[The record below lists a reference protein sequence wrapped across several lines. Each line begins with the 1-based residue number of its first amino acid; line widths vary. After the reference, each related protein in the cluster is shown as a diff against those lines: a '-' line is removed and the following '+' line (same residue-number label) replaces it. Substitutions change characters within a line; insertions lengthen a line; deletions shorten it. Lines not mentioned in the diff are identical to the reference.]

1 MWGRE
6 KAVKKTLTFEWGT
19 EKQVKVSSAGHTD
32 SLFYEAYRQAMAGVV
47 EIVRASRLY
56 TDSQDLFLER
66 NDRENGKS
74 ESSYLP
80 QTDRYYYNYP
90 SNMIV
95 FSGERGTGKSSALL
109 TFVDDLSCQGSGLFD
124 REFLDDMVRHEL
136 PGLSLRQVERV
147 LSDVRFVPATPI
159 DPTKLEDG
167 SHILAVILAKMFKIA
182 ADKWD
187 EEDGAAV
194 RRTYPQ
200 ERLNEKNRLLEHFA
214 QCYQHIIALKNIG
227 DPKEFEALDVLRE
240 LGDTVDLKREF
251 ADLVRELLDFCFPG
265 RTNTFLVLQIDDTD
279 MNVKFAYKLLE
290 DLRKYLVIPRIMIV
304 MAADLEHLTK
314 VVESEFLSGYSKKL
328 QDIEDMAGNI
338 ATQYIT
344 KLFPQTRQIWLPSLK
359 SYLKEQIN
367 QVSICCRVL
376 DEQILPVGRTGRFD
390 SQDEIFRL
398 IYQKTG
404 IIFLKREDCLHFI
417 IPDNM
422 RDFSHFLAVL
432 AQMRSVENPDE
443 RQPDFFLP
451 NIEDLIAGKR
461 SSEVRQHSAKLQAR
475 LQNVQRFR
483 DYFLHG
489 WAINNLSAE
498 HIKILNALHQTSFG
512 SKVRFIWEKLKSD
525 SKSDSQAA
533 SYAGLM
539 EILHQDERSADE
551 EKMKFA
557 FAIRNYFSFLAHCIV
572 LEDLKQFYDELADF
586 CEAGSKLQDPQ
597 EQTKKDL
604 LGAGISGAETQR
616 GSQEDYQIKKW
627 GVEFRRLRSIFGSNL
642 FPETIPQ
649 GQQKTKMITDLKRPM
664 NAGGEKR
671 TGQIACHW
679 EHKLCSAWDPKTDR
693 LVLNTL
699 YTLFLDDKPRESG
712 SSIEADLTYYIPNSL
727 YYSPHEPVSAFV
739 KKRLN
744 GTASL
749 IDSSATEKTDIKPE
763 SAWQEAQSMSL
774 LVALNADVQQAISRT
789 LQGKFKRDEEEDNSK
804 NNVNTEDTQDANN
817 ADVIFLDLDTGIQM
831 MQEFLQEIG
840 EGFNAPHLDD
850 EEKRAEQPI
859 RCLGELSLPKWFGK
873 AYYSKSLEADTK
885 SENEPQG
892 TIKFFKGRFEKNKP

>member
-1 MWGRE
+1 MGRD
-6 KAVKKTLTFEWGT
+6 KAMKKTLSFEWGT
-19 EKQVKVSSAGHTD
+19 EKQVKVSSAGHRD

-66 NDRENGKS
+66 NNRENGKS

-109 TFVDDLSCQGSGLFD
+109 TFVDDLSCQSFGLFD

-147 LSDVRFVPATPI
+147 LTDVRFVPATPI

-182 ADKWD
+182 ADRWD

-194 RRTYPQ
+194 RKAYPQ
-200 ERLNEKNRLLEHFA
+200 ERLNEKNRLLEHFS

-227 DPKEFEALDVLRE
+227 DPKEFEALDILKE

-251 ADLVRELLDFCFPG
+251 ADLVRELLDFSFPG
-265 RTNTFLVLQIDDTD
+265 RANTFLVLQIDDTD

-314 VVESEFLSGYSKKL
+314 VVESEFLSGYNKKL
-328 QDIEDMAGNI
+328 QYIEDMAGNI

-367 QVSICCRVL
+367 QMSICCSVL
-376 DEQILPVGRTGRFD
+376 NEQILPVGGTGKFD

-404 IIFLKREDCLHFI
+404 IIFLKRNDHLHFI

-422 RDFSHFLAVL
+422 RDLSHFLAVL
-432 AQMRSVENPDE
+432 AQMRSVASPDE
-443 RQPDFFLP
+443 KQPDFFLP
-451 NIEDLIAGKR
+451 DIEDIIAGKQ
-461 SSEVRQHSAKLQAR
+461 SSMAKQHSAKLQAR

-498 HIKILNALHQTSFG
+498 HIKILNALHQTSLG
-512 SKVRFIWEKLKSD
+512 SKIRFIWEKMKSD
-525 SKSDSQAA
+525 PEIAPHA
-533 SYAGLM
+533 VSYAGLM
-539 EILHQDERSADE
+539 DMLQQYERSADE
-551 EKMKFA
+551 EKMKFG

-572 LEDLKQFYDELADF
+572 LDDLKQFYDELADF
-586 CEAGSKLQDPQ
+586 CEAGSKQDPR
-597 EQTKKDL
+597 EQTKEDL
-604 LGAGISGAETQR
+604 LGAGISGSETR
-616 GSQEDYQIKKW
+616 YGSQEDYQIKKW

-642 FPETIPQ
+642 FPETIPK
-649 GQQKTKMITDLKRPM
+649 GQQTTKMMTGLKWPM
-664 NAGGEKR
+664 NDGGEER
-671 TGQIACHW
+671 TGLIYCHW
-679 EHKLCSAWDPKTDR
+679 NPDFSSVKDPKKDR

-699 YTLFLDDKPRESG
+699 YTLFLDDKPLESG
-712 SSIEADLTYYIPNSL
+712 SSIEADLTSYIPNSL
-727 YYSPHEPVSAFV
+727 YYSPHEPVSTFV
-739 KKRLN
+739 KNQFN

-749 IDSSATEKTDIKPE
+749 IDSFATGKSDIKPE

-789 LQGKFKRDEEEDNSK
+789 LQDKVERKDSSEYKK
-804 NNVNTEDTQDANN
+804 NDLSLV
-817 ADVIFLDLDTGIQM
+817 DLDTGILL

-850 EEKRAEQPI
+850 EEKGTEQPI
-859 RCLGELSLPKWFGK
+859 CCLGELSLPKWFGE
-873 AYYSKSLEADTK
+873 AYHSKKLESDTQ
-885 SENEPQG
+885 SENGPQG
-892 TIKFFKGRFEKNKP
+892 TTGFFCGKLEKNKP

>member
-1 MWGRE
+1 M
-6 KAVKKTLTFEWGT
+6 KKTLSFEWGT
-19 EKQVKVSSAGHTD
+19 EKQVKVSSAGHRD

-66 NDRENGKS
+66 NNRENGKS

-124 REFLDDMVRHEL
+124 RAFLDDVVRHEL

-147 LSDVRFVPATPI
+147 LADVRFVPATPI

-182 ADKWD
+182 ADRWD

-194 RRTYPQ
+194 RRAYPQ
-200 ERLNEKNRLLEHFA
+200 DRLNEKNRLLEHFS
-214 QCYQHIIALKNIG
+214 QCYQHIIAQKNIG
-227 DPKEFEALDVLRE
+227 DTQKFEALDVLRE

-265 RTNTFLVLQIDDTD
+265 RANTFLVLQIDDTD

-290 DLRKYLVIPRIMIV
+290 DLRKYLVIPRLMIV

-314 VVESEFLSGYSKKL
+314 VVENEFLSGYNEKIQNIK
-328 QDIEDMAGNI
+328 DVAGNI

-367 QVSICCRVL
+367 QVSICCSVL
-376 DEQILPVGRTGRFD
+376 DEQILPVGGTGRFD

-404 IIFLKREDCLHFI
+404 IIFLKREDHLHFI

-422 RDFSHFLAVL
+422 RAFSHFLAVL
-432 AQMRSVENPDE
+432 SQMRSVEAPDE
-443 RQPDFFLP
+443 NRPDFFLP
-451 NIEDLIAGKR
+451 NIEELIAGKQ
-461 SSEVRQHSAKLQAR
+461 SSVVRQHSAKLQAR

-498 HIKILNALHQTSFG
+498 HIKMLNALHQTSFG
-512 SKVRFIWEKLKSD
+512 SKIKFICEKLRSD
-525 SKSDSQAA
+525 SGMDYQTV
-533 SYAGLM
+533 SYASLM
-539 EILHQDERSADE
+539 DMLHQYEGAADE
-551 EKMKFA
+551 ENMKFG
-557 FAIRNYFSFLAHCIV
+557 FAIRNYFSFLAHSIV

-586 CEAGSKLQDPQ
+586 CEAGSKLQDPR
-597 EQTKKDL
+597 EQTKEDL
-604 LGAGISGAETQR
+604 LGAGMSGAETR
-616 GSQEDYQIKKW
+616 HGSQEDYQIKKW
-627 GVEFRRLRSIFGSNL
+627 GVEFRRLRSIFGSHL
-642 FPETIPQ
+642 FPETIPKNQ
-649 GQQKTKMITDLKRPM
+649 HEIPEATGLKWPMNDGGEERTGCICCHWKADLCAAGDLKK
-664 NAGGEKR
+664 E
-671 TGQIACHW
+671 
-679 EHKLCSAWDPKTDR
+679 R

-699 YTLFLDDKPRESG
+699 YTLFLDDKPLG
-712 SSIEADLTYYIPNSL
+712 SLREADLTSYIPNSL
-727 YYSPHEPVSAFV
+727 YYSPHEPVSTFV
-739 KKRLN
+739 KERFT

-749 IDSSATEKTDIKPE
+749 IDSFTTGKSDIKPE
-763 SAWQEAQSMSL
+763 SAWQEVQSMSL
-774 LVALNADVQQAISRT
+774 LVALNADVQRAISRT
-789 LQGKFKRDEEEDNSK
+789 LQDKVRWVSSSEYNKKLCASL
-804 NNVNTEDTQDANN
+804 V
-817 ADVIFLDLDTGIQM
+817 DLDTGILL

-850 EEKRAEQPI
+850 KEKRAEQPI
-859 RCLGELSLPKWFGK
+859 RCLGELSLPKWFGESYHSTK
-873 AYYSKSLEADTK
+873 LEQEIQN
-885 SENEPQG
+885 ENGLEE
-892 TIKFFKGRFEKNKP
+892 TARFFLAKFKKNNA

>member
-1 MWGRE
+1 MWGRD
-6 KAVKKTLTFEWGT
+6 KAVKKTLSFEWGT
-19 EKQVKVSSAGHTD
+19 EKQVKVSSAGHRD

-66 NDRENGKS
+66 NNRENGKS

-80 QTDRYYYNYP
+80 QADCYYYNYP

-109 TFVDDLSCQGSGLFD
+109 TFVDDLSCQGSGLFE

-182 ADKWD
+182 ADRWD

-194 RRTYPQ
+194 RRSYPQ
-200 ERLNEKNRLLEHFA
+200 ERLNEKNRLLEHFS

-227 DPKEFEALDVLRE
+227 DPKEFEALDILKE

-265 RTNTFLVLQIDDTD
+265 RANTFLVLQIDDTD
-279 MNVKFAYKLLE
+279 MNVRFAYKLLE
-290 DLRKYLVIPRIMIV
+290 DLRKYLVIPRMMIV

-314 VVESEFLSGYSKKL
+314 VVESEFLSGYNKKL

-367 QVSICCRVL
+367 QVSICCSVL
-376 DEQILPVGRTGRFD
+376 NEQILPVGRTGRFD

-404 IIFLKREDCLHFI
+404 IIFLKREDHLHFI

-422 RDFSHFLAVL
+422 RDLSHFLAVL
-432 AQMRSVENPDE
+432 AQMRSVANPDE
-443 RQPDFFLP
+443 KRPDFFLP
-451 NIEDLIAGKR
+451 NIEDIIAGKQ
-461 SSEVRQHSAKLQAR
+461 SSVVRQHSAKLQAR

-498 HIKILNALHQTSFG
+498 HIKILSVLHQTSFG
-512 SKVRFIWEKLKSD
+512 SKIKFIWENLKSN
-525 SKSDSQAA
+525 SKTDSQAV

-539 EILHQDERSADE
+539 DMLHQYERSADE
-551 EKMKFA
+551 EKMKFG

-586 CEAGSKLQDPQ
+586 CEAGSEFQDPR
-597 EQTKKDL
+597 EQTKEDL
-604 LGAGISGAETQR
+604 LGAGISGAETR
-616 GSQEDYQIKKW
+616 HGSQEDYQIKKW
-627 GVEFRRLRSIFGSNL
+627 GVEFRRLRSIFGSHL
-642 FPETIPQ
+642 FPETIPNN
-649 GQQKTKMITDLKRPM
+649 QQTIPETTGLKWPMNDGGEEQTGYICCHWNPDLCFAKDLK
-664 NAGGEKR
+664 K
-671 TGQIACHW
+671 
-679 EHKLCSAWDPKTDR
+679 DR

-699 YTLFLDDKPRESG
+699 YTLFLDDKPLESG
-712 SSIEADLTYYIPNSL
+712 SLIEADLTSYIPNSL
-727 YYSPHEPVSAFV
+727 YYSPHEPVSTLV
-739 KKRLN
+739 KDRFT

-749 IDSSATEKTDIKPE
+749 IDSFATGKSDIKPE

-789 LQGKFKRDEEEDNSK
+789 LQDKVKWEDSSEYKK
-804 NNVNTEDTQDANN
+804 NDPSLV
-817 ADVIFLDLDTGIQM
+817 DLDTGILL

-850 EEKRAEQPI
+850 EEKGTEQPI
-859 RCLGELSLPKWFGK
+859 RCLGELSFPKWFG
-873 AYYSKSLEADTK
+873 ASYHSKKLEADTQN
-885 SENEPQG
+885 ENGPRG
-892 TIKFFKGRFEKNKP
+892 TTRFFLGKLKKNKA

>member
-1 MWGRE
+1 M
-6 KAVKKTLTFEWGT
+6 KKTLSFEWGT
-19 EKQVKVSSAGHTD
+19 EKQVKVSSAGHKD

-56 TDSQDLFLER
+56 TDSQDLFLEQ
-66 NDRENGKS
+66 NNRENGKS
-74 ESSYLP
+74 KSSYLP
-80 QTDRYYYNYP
+80 QADRYYYNYP

-124 REFLDDMVRHEL
+124 REFLGDMVRHEL

-147 LSDVRFVPATPI
+147 LADVRFVPATPI

-167 SHILAVILAKMFKIA
+167 SHMLAVISAKMFKIA
-182 ADKWD
+182 ADRWD

-194 RRTYPQ
+194 RRAYPQ

-265 RTNTFLVLQIDDTD
+265 RANTFLVLQIDDTD

-290 DLRKYLVIPRIMIV
+290 DLRKYLVIPRMMIV

-314 VVESEFLSGYSKKL
+314 VVENEFLSGYNEKI
-328 QDIEDMAGNI
+328 QDIVDVAGNI
-338 ATQYIT
+338 AMQYIT

-367 QVSICCRVL
+367 QVSICCSVL
-376 DEQILPVGRTGRFD
+376 DEQILPVKKTSRFD

-398 IYQKTG
+398 VYQKTG
-404 IIFLKREDCLHFI
+404 IIFLKHEDHLHFI

-422 RDFSHFLAVL
+422 RAFSHFLAVL
-432 AQMRSVENPDE
+432 SQMRSVEDPDE
-443 RQPDFFLP
+443 KRPDFFLP
-451 NIEDLIAGKR
+451 NIEELIVGKQG
-461 SSEVRQHSAKLQAR
+461 SVVREHSAKLQAR

-483 DYFLHG
+483 DYFLHA

-498 HIKILNALHQTSFG
+498 HIKILNALHQTSLG
-512 SKVRFIWEKLKSD
+512 SKIKFIWEKLKSD
-525 SKSDSQAA
+525 SKTAPQSV

-539 EILHQDERSADE
+539 DMLHQYERSADE
-551 EKMKFA
+551 ENMKFG

-586 CEAGSKLQDPQ
+586 CEAGSKWQDPR
-597 EQTKKDL
+597 EQTKEDL
-604 LGAGISGAETQR
+604 LGAGISSVETR
-616 GSQEDYQIKKW
+616 HGSQEDYQIKKW
-627 GVEFRRLRSIFGSNL
+627 GVEFRRLRSIFGSHL
-642 FPETIPQ
+642 FPETISED
-649 GQQKTKMITDLKRPM
+649 QQKVPETTGLKWPMNDRGEERTGSICCRWKPDLCSTGNLKR
-664 NAGGEKR
+664 
-671 TGQIACHW
+671 
-679 EHKLCSAWDPKTDR
+679 DR
-693 LVLNTL
+693 LILNTL
-699 YTLFLDDKPRESG
+699 YTLFLDDKPLESL
-712 SSIEADLTYYIPNSL
+712 IEADLTSYIPNSL
-727 YYSPHEPVSAFV
+727 YYSPHEPVSTLV
-739 KKRLN
+739 KDRFT

-749 IDSSATEKTDIKPE
+749 IDSFATGKSDIKPE

-774 LVALNADVQQAISRT
+774 LVALNADVQQAISKT
-789 LQGKFKRDEEEDNSK
+789 LQDKVRWVDSSEYNKTDNSL
-804 NNVNTEDTQDANN
+804 V
-817 ADVIFLDLDTGIQM
+817 DLDTGILL

-850 EEKRAEQPI
+850 EEKRTEQPI
-859 RCLGELSLPKWFGK
+859 RCLGELSLPKWFGES
-873 AYYSKSLEADTK
+873 YHSKKLE
-885 SENEPQG
+885 SETQNENGPEE
-892 TIKFFKGRFEKNKP
+892 TTRFFLAKLEKNNV